1 MVLEEGGKKQ
11 ETKFLNREAY
21 LLSSTNQ
28 DLQNIPTVTNA
39 KRVLI
44 IISTR

>member
-11 ETKFLNREAY
+11 ETKFLNREAH